1 MLKFNLRDV
10 SASRIFSRS
19 EPRVAESP
27 MVNYLDLKCEPYYIV
42 ASVEVGNTT
51 TKSIPKATNMVT
63 GKTYIVNKTVK
74 MTRDVRPPK
83 PVEEIIL

>member
-1 MLKFNLRDV
+1 
-10 SASRIFSRS
+10 
-19 EPRVAESP
+19 

-51 TKSIPKATNMVT
+51 TKSILTATNMIS

-83 PVEEIIL
+83 PGEEIFARTINGTPLTRIQ